1 MKKPTSLLFALAPAV
16 LLLSHCASKP
26 KSEPATATPP
36 AAAST
41 TDEATDELDDYAVV
55 QVSDPL
61 ESLNRATFKLNDG
74 LYSYLFKPVSK
85 TYETITPSPVR
96 KGLNNAFENVKF
108 PVRFVNSTLQGK
120 FDRAGKEAG
129 KFGINTVAGVAGLF
143 KKSDEIPA
151 LADVPE
157 EDTAQTF
164 ARWGVGKGPYI
175 VLPVLGPS
183 TARDAVGLAG
193 DYVLNPVNW
202 GFAVHGSV
210 RDAAWIPSTVNTIR
224 SLPDQL
230 SRYDESK
237 ANAVDPYV
245 SVRSVYYQNRKAL
258 EEQ

>member
-26 KSEPATATPP
+26 TPEATTSP
-36 AAAST
+36 AAAAAA
-41 TDEATDELDDYAVV
+41 DEATDELDDYAVV

-61 ESLNRATFKLNDG
+61 EPLNRATFKLNDG

-96 KGLNNAFENVKF
+96 RGLDNAFENVKF
-108 PVRFVNSTLQGK
+108 PVRFVNSALQGK
-120 FDRAGKEAG
+120 FDRAGKEVG
-129 KFGINTVAGVAGLF
+129 KFGINTLAGVAGLF

-151 LADVPE
+151 LADVPA

-230 SRYDESK
+230 SRYDESR